1 MRGTTHRTVRG
12 TMRGRKGRRNLFS
25 GTPGKPWPDG
35 AVHHGAR
42 WLLLLSLAGGLVL
55 LYPSD
60 PGVFV
65 GRHQAGTVA
74 DRDVIAVTGFDV
86 PKDAELLRQER
97 GAAAA
102 AVIPTFIFRE
112 SARLSASESLDGFFA
127 RTDSA
132 AAAAGTAGIESVL
145 SAAGIEA
152 SPEQVELLVDPERA
166 GDLHESAL
174 TAVRTVTEPGVMAAG
189 AASEVTTDS
198 IRVVRRDA
206 ATVVPRSSV
215 LSERDFYE
223 TALAGR
229 EEGPDTDLLRLILAR
244 YMVHG
249 LVPDAM
255 RNARARAAA
264 RDSVSVTVGRVLEG
278 EAIVRANDQVGPA
291 ELQKLEAY
299 RNHLRTEGIG
309 VDESDLRGALGGLIL
324 NTVILSIFGVLLFFF
339 RPDIYPEFRYLLA
352 IGAIAAFYFVAAF
365 LVAGLADFPGAAL
378 PTVFVTVVLAVLW
391 DGRMALLTLLVF
403 SALTAGQ
410 EPFASADT
418 FLVAL
423 AGGATAALA
432 VRGFR
437 RMSQIW
443 SFIGITFGAY
453 ALALAAVHLRGADFQ
468 FLAALVWA
476 LGGTVTWAILA
487 IGFLPV
493 FEWLTG
499 LTTDQTLASLADPN
513 RPLIK
518 RLAAEA
524 PGTYA
529 HTVQVANLAESG
541 ANDIGA
547 NPILCRA
554 GAYYHDVGKLVH
566 PGLFIENQS
575 GENPHDSMDPQASAS
590 VVRGHVVEGI
600 RLARKE
606 KVPEAVVD
614 FIAEHHGDQTISFF
628 LQQARETAE
637 REGLDPP
644 DPAQF
649 RYPGPRPRS
658 RETGIVMLADSV
670 ESAARALNDP
680 TPKRISR
687 LIRQIFAAKMER
699 RQLDRAALTLRD
711 LTLLKRRFGRILGGI
726 HHRRIEY
733 PGTRRLTERSR
744 EAGRRPD
751 REGPP

>member
-1 MRGTTHRTVRG
+1 
-12 TMRGRKGRRNLFS
+12 MRGRRRRRNLFS
-25 GTPGKPWPDG
+25 GNPGRAWPDA
-35 AVHHGAR
+35 AVHHGVR

-60 PGVFV
+60 PGVFI
-65 GRHQAGTVA
+65 GRHQLGTVA
-74 DRDVIAVTGFDV
+74 DRDIIAVTGFDV
-86 PKDAELLRQER
+86 PKDTELLRQER
-97 GAAAA
+97 DAAAA

-112 SARLSASESLDGFFA
+112 SARQSASESLDGFFA
-127 RTDSA
+127 RVDSA

-152 SPEQVELLVDPERA
+152 SPEQVELLVDRERA
-166 GDLHESAL
+166 VGLLESAS
-174 TAVRTVTEPGVMAAG
+174 TAINTLAGRGVMAPG
-189 AASEVTTDS
+189 AASGVTTDS

-206 ATVVPRSSV
+206 ARVVPRSSV
-215 LSERDFYE
+215 LSGRDFYE

-229 EEGPDTDLLRLILAR
+229 EEGPETDLLRLILAR
-244 YMVHG
+244 YMVPG
-249 LVPDAM
+249 LVPDAV
-255 RNARARAAA
+255 RNARERAVA
-264 RDSVSVTVGRVLEG
+264 RDSISVTVGWVLEG

-299 RNHLRTEGIG
+299 RNHLRVAGIG
-309 VDESDLRGALGGLIL
+309 VDESNLSGALGGLIL

-352 IGAIAAFYFVAAF
+352 IAAIAAFYFVAAF

-378 PTVFVTVVLAVLW
+378 PTVFVTVVLAIMW
-391 DGRMALLTLLVF
+391 DGRLALLTLLVF
-403 SALTAGQ
+403 SALTTGQ

-437 RMSQIW
+437 RISQIW

-453 ALALAAVHLRGADFQ
+453 VLALAAVHLRGADFQ
-468 FLAALVWA
+468 FLTTLGWALV
-476 LGGTVTWAILA
+476 GTITWAALA

-529 HTVQVANLAESG
+529 HTIQVANLAESG
-541 ANDIGA
+541 ANDLGA

-566 PGLFIENQS
+566 PEFFIENQS
-575 GENPHDSMDPQASAS
+575 GENPHDSMDPRASAS
-590 VVRGHVVEGI
+590 AVRGHVVEGV
-600 RLARKE
+600 RMARKE

-614 FIAEHHGDQTISFF
+614 FISEHHGDQTIGFF
-628 LQQARETAE
+628 LQKAREAAE
-637 REGLDPP
+637 REGIDPP
-644 DPAQF
+644 DPARF

-670 ESAARALNDP
+670 ESAARAMKDP

-687 LIRQIFAAKMER
+687 LIQEVFAVKMKR
-699 RQLDRAALTLRD
+699 GQLDAAALTLRD

-726 HHRRIEY
+726 HHRRIDY
-733 PGTRRLTERSR
+733 PDTRHLTEESR
-744 EAGRRPD
+744 GAGMRPD
-751 REGPP
+751 RDEAR